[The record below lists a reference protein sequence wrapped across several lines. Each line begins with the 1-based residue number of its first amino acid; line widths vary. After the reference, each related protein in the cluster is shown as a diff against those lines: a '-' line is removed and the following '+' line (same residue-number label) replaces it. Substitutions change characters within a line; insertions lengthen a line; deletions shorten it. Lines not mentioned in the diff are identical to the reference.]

1 MFQKKDSKISEFFE
15 ESARRIG
22 LRCPV
27 KKVGCKLAKKMSK
40 LSDEFLEASLGQF
53 GRKIKSFLE
62 SIDIDHPDMP
72 NCYDGFF
79 RDDGEFA
86 SFFSELSAHA
96 KMAMKSK
103 NSSIRGYIGD
113 IAEKYIREKC
123 KAASHMDVPENNR
136 CNVRFVKD
144 ESLRGKIRAKKKM
157 QVIDLDSV
165 YKKGIGFYMSHPD
178 NFLSHM
184 RFDLSL
190 ESEISKLEVK
200 ARRYAEMGCFAMA
213 DEINS
218 SVDTYREYTSQTYFG
233 FNRITISAAS
243 IILAKSLG
251 YEVKAECC
259 PISGAETYKIRVGSD
274 YFGDYC
280 FDPSNAE
287 KRLERHYQYEPKI
300 YPIDDLSD
308 MMTDGTRRII
318 DVLENFHDAGKKPIF
333 DFFAVIV
340 PSIQFP
346 SFTYEGSYSFLN
358 ANGFRSTY
366 YDLGA
371 CMSNFDRSLVKNN
384 FFKPIIVAEKD
395 HKCYFITYWI

>member
-1 MFQKKDSKISEFFE
+1 MSQSQDSNISEFFE
-15 ESARRIG
+15 ESIRRMV

-27 KKVGCKLAKKMSK
+27 KKIGRKLARKMSE
-40 LSDEFLEASLGQF
+40 LPDEFLEASLGQF
-53 GRKIKSFLE
+53 GKKIKSFLN
-62 SIDIDHPDMP
+62 SVDIDHPDMP

-86 SFFSELSAHA
+86 SFFSELVAHA
-96 KMAMKSK
+96 RLSAKTS
-103 NSSIRGYIGD
+103 NSMMRGYIGES
-113 IAEKYIREKC
+113 AEKHIMDKH
-123 KAASHMDVPENNR
+123 KAAIHMDVPENNR
-136 CNVRFVKD
+136 CNVRLVTDK
-144 ESLRGKIRAKKKM
+144 SLRGNIRSKKRM

-200 ARRYAEMGCFAMA
+200 SKRYVEMGCSAMA

-218 SVDTYREYTSQTYFG
+218 SLECYREYTKQTYFG
-233 FNRITISAAS
+233 FNRITMSAAS

-251 YEVKAECC
+251 YEVKVELC
-259 PISGAETYKIRVGSD
+259 PLSGAETYAVRVGSG

-287 KRLERHYQYEPKI
+287 SRSERHYPYEPKI
-300 YPIDDLSD
+300 YPIDDFAD
-308 MMTDGTRRII
+308 MMTDNTRRVIGL
-318 DVLENFHDAGKKPIF
+318 LEKFHDAGKKPIF
-333 DFFAVIV
+333 DFFGVIV
-340 PSIQFP
+340 PSIRFP
-346 SFTYEGSYSFLN
+346 SVPHEGSYSFLN
-358 ANGFRSTY
+358 KDGFRSTH
-366 YDLGA
+366 YDLGN
-371 CMSNFDRSLVKNN
+371 CVFNFNRSLVKNN

-395 HKCYFITYWI
+395 HKCYFITYWT